1 MKFHTLTFAA
11 ATAALVL
18 TGCETPEGNPD
29 YTATGA
35 LTGAA
40 IGVGSGALIGGA
52 RNGAAGALIGGAV
65 GLIAGGLIGQSLD
78 RDQQEQLR
86 AQAPQTY
93 TRVDQGQPLST
104 ADVKALV
111 KAGVSDDV
119 VIAQIQNSHTAFH
132 LSTADIID
140 LHNAGVSD
148 RVVDFMI
155 NSANSADSSPS
166 TTVVQTP
173 PPPAPAETVVVAPAP
188 GYIWVDGEWQWNGA
202 WIWAGGHW
210 VYPPYP
216 RAVWIRGSWYRGPH
230 GYYRISGHWR

>member
-86 AQAPQTY
+86 TQAPQTY

-132 LSTADIID
+132 L
-140 LHNAGVSD
+140 
-148 RVVDFMI
+148 
-155 NSANSADSSPS
+155 
-166 TTVVQTP
+166 
-173 PPPAPAETVVVAPAP
+173 
-188 GYIWVDGEWQWNGA
+188 
-202 WIWAGGHW
+202 
-210 VYPPYP
+210 
-216 RAVWIRGSWYRGPH
+216 
-230 GYYRISGHWR
+230 